1 MIPKKYI
8 ELIWYKALAELKAEA
23 ARAYIGFLWW
33 VLEPLLYMSAFYIAF
48 GTGVRRGGV
57 HFLAYL
63 LTGLVP
69 WKWFA
74 STVINGSIA
83 IQANSALIQ
92 QVYIPK
98 YVLPWIVVVV
108 NTIKFS
114 IILSLLIVLLCF
126 TGHSV
131 GIAWLALPVVIAVQ
145 FMVIISI
152 TSFFAALVP
161 LFPELKLI
169 VDNGIIVLMFL
180 SGIFFNID
188 TMPARLAAVLRV
200 NPMVEVIESFR
211 NIFLN
216 NAWPDWAGLSWC
228 IILSLILYT
237 VAGAILRKYDR
248 FYVKLMI
255 G

>member
-1 MIPKKYI
+1 MIPKKYV

-48 GTGVRRGGV
+48 GTGLRRGGV
-57 HFLAYL
+57 PFLAFL

-74 STVINGSIA
+74 STVTNGSNA

-114 IILSLLIVLLCF
+114 IILGLLIILLSF
-126 TGHSV
+126 SGHAA
-131 GIAWLALPVVIAVQ
+131 GITWLALPVVIAIQ

-152 TSFFAALVP
+152 ASFFAALVP

-180 SGIFFNID
+180 SGIFFKID
-188 TMPARLAAVLRV
+188 ALPPRLAAFLRI
-200 NPMVEVIESFR
+200 NPMVEVIESYR
-211 NIFLN
+211 DIFLN
-216 NAWPDWAGLSWC
+216 NAWPEWAGLMWC
-228 IILSLILYT
+228 IILSLVLYT
-237 VAGAILRKYDR
+237 VAGAILRRYDR

>member
-1 MIPKKYI
+1 MIPKKYV

-33 VLEPLLYMSAFYIAF
+33 VLEPLLYMTAFYIAF
-48 GTGVRRGGV
+48 GTGLRRGGMPLLV
-57 HFLAYL
+57 FL

-74 STVINGSIA
+74 STVINGSNA

-108 NTIKFS
+108 NTIKFF
-114 IILSLLIVLLCF
+114 IVLSLLIILLNF
-126 TGHSV
+126 SGHGV
-131 GIAWLALPVVIAVQ
+131 GIAWLALPAVIAVQ
-145 FMVIISI
+145 FMVIMAI
-152 TSFFAALVP
+152 TSLFAALVP

-169 VDNGIIVLMFL
+169 VDNGIIVLMFM

-188 TMPARLAAVLRV
+188 TSPPRLAAVLRI
-200 NPMVEVIESFR
+200 NPMVEVIQSYR
-211 NIFLN
+211 DIFLS
-216 NAWPDWAGLSWC
+216 NAWPDWAGLIWC
-228 IILSLILYT
+228 VILSLVVYT
-237 VAGAILRKYDR
+237 VAGAVLRKYDR

>member
-1 MIPKKYI
+1 MIPKKYV

-48 GTGVRRGGV
+48 GTGLRRGGV
-57 HFLAYL
+57 HFLAFL

-74 STVINGSIA
+74 STVMSGSSA
-83 IQANSALIQ
+83 IQVNSALIQ

-98 YVLPWIVVVV
+98 YILPWIVVVV
-108 NTIKFS
+108 NTIKFF
-114 IILSLLIVLLCF
+114 IILTLLIILLSF
-126 TGHSV
+126 LGHGV
-131 GIAWLALPVVIAVQ
+131 GVAWLALPVVIAVQ
-145 FMVIISI
+145 FMVIIAI
-152 TSFFAALVP
+152 TSLFAAFVP

-169 VDNGIIVLMFL
+169 VDNGILVLMFL
-180 SGIFFNID
+180 SGIFFYID
-188 TMPARLAAVLRV
+188 TMPPELAAILRI
-200 NPMVEVIESFR
+200 NPMVEVIGSYR
-211 NIFLN
+211 DIFLK
-216 NAWPDWAGLSWC
+216 NAWPDWAGLMWC
-228 IILSLILYT
+228 IILSMVVYT
-237 VAGAILRKYDR
+237 VAAAVLRKYDR